1 MKKLLVI
8 LLAVC
13 MLFAFAAC
21 ATTEEPATEDTSA
34 TDVQEDVT
42 PEEGVVDEAAPEEGA
57 VEEAP
62 EVAPEEA
69 PEEAPETEV
78 QE

>member
-21 ATTEEPATEDTSA
+21 ASTEEPATEDTSA

-42 PEEGVVDEAAPEEGA
+42 PEA
-57 VEEAP
+57 AP

-69 PEEAPETEV
+69 PEAAPEAAPETEV